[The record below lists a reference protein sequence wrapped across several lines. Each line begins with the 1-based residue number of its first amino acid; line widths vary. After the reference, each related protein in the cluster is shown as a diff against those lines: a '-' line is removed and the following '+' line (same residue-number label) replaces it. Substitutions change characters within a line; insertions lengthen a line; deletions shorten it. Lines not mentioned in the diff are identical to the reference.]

1 MMTEHRRIASLLV
14 LILTVPGLASAVRQ
28 GRLIGKVV
36 DPEGNPIPGVTVTA
50 TSPDIPG
57 FREVMTTDKKGVFKV
72 DFDRIYVVYHY
83 RFEKLGYRP
92 TEAEQTWSLEGT
104 AHHEFTMHPGETPTL
119 EGLPPASTSNAAIL
133 AFNGGV
139 KAFEAKDYPTARA
152 KFEEALEYDPY
163 LRQTWAAL
171 SLVHVEQGHYREAAE
186 AAEKAIALGSRDESV
201 LRSRWEAYRNL
212 GDEAKAAEAR
222 ADLERFGR
230 LTEEAKRIY
239 NEGVAL
245 SKAGNDEGA
254 FAKFQQALE
263 VDPNLQVARLGLAAT
278 GLKIG
283 RDAEA
288 AAAAETILDADPQ
301 HEQALRARYNASLKL
316 GDEAKI
322 VDSLV
327 RLAAVDPVTARDN
340 LFKLATAAYDSDD
353 TVKAKERLGKV
364 LELDPNH
371 PQSHY
376 YLGLI
381 LMREGAKE
389 KAKSHLERF
398 LQLAPGA
405 PDAATAEGILNYL
418 RKP

>member
-1 MMTEHRRIASLLV
+1 MTEHSRIASLLV
-14 LILTVPGLASAVRQ
+14 LFLTIPGLASAVRQ

-50 TSPDIPG
+50 TSPDIPS

-83 RFEKLGYRP
+83 RFEKLGYR
-92 TEAEQTWSLEGT
+92 TVEAQQTWSLEGT
-104 AHHEFTMHPGETPTL
+104 APHEFTMFPGETPTL

-139 KAFEAKDYPTARA
+139 IAFKARDYATARV
-152 KFEEALEYDPY
+152 KFEEALSYDPY
-163 LRQTWAAL
+163 MRQGWAAL
-171 SLVHVEQGHYREAAE
+171 SLVHVEQGHFREAAE
-186 AAEKAIALGSRDESV
+186 AADKAIALGSKDESV
-201 LRSRWEAYRNL
+201 LRARWEAYRNL

-222 ADLERFGR
+222 ADLERVGR
-230 LTEEAKRIY
+230 LTEEARRIH

-245 SKAGNDEGA
+245 SKASDDAGA

-263 VDPNLQVARLGLAAT
+263 VDPSLQVARLGLAAT

-288 AAAAETILDADPQ
+288 AAAAETILGADPRN
-301 HEQALRARYNASLKL
+301 EQALRVRYNASLKL
-316 GDEAKI
+316 GDEGKI

-327 RLAAVDPVTARDN
+327 ALAAVDPVMARDS
-340 LFKLATAAYDSDD
+340 LFKLASAAYESDD
-353 TVKAKERLGKV
+353 TVKAKEILAQV

-371 PQSHY
+371 PRSHY
-376 YLGLI
+376 FLGLI
-381 LMREGAKE
+381 LMREGAKKE
-389 KAKSHLERF
+389 AKSHLERF
-398 LQLAPGA
+398 LQLAPDD
-405 PDAATAEGILNYL
+405 PEAATAEGILGYL
-418 RKP
+418 RKS